1 MELDYT
7 LIGKRV
13 ARRRKMQKLTQEKL
27 SEMIDSSASYIS
39 NIERSV
45 SIPSTETIMKLALA
59 MDTTP
64 DEFLVGTAHPPDE
77 GAWQAVAQLLRDMDP
92 RQLELARSFLIWLRE
107 QNTGK

>member
-1 MELDYT
+1 MEIDYS

-13 ARRRKMQKLTQEKL
+13 AKRRKRLNMTQEAL
-27 SEMIDSSASYIS
+27 SEKIECSTPYIS

-107 QNTGK
+107 QTTGK